1 MKILLSVIIALA
13 VGSIALNAWI
23 LNEVSKVKA
32 AVQQQDEK
40 ISKLGTT
47 VAAKPVPARPAP
59 VADLQN
65 VKVSIDDD
73 PIKGD
78 LNAPVTIVEF
88 SDYECPFC
96 KRNHDQV
103 FSQLDKDY
111 ISQGKVRYVFRDYP
125 LAFHKRAIPAAVA
138 ANCAGQQDKYWEIND
153 FLFQSK
159 ANLNDAKYIEF
170 AKNNGLDLSKF
181 KACLKDGKQ
190 EAEISKDFEDGKNYG
205 VRGTPSFFIGKTQKG
220 KEMTGVYVRGAR
232 GYDVF
237 KTEIDKLLAQK

>member
-1 MKILLSVIIALA
+1 MKILLYVIIALA
-13 VGSIALNAWI
+13 VGRIALNAWI
-23 LNEVSKVKA
+23 LNEVYKVKA

-40 ISKLGTT
+40 ISKLGTL
-47 VAAKPVPARPAP
+47 AAKPAPARPAAA
-59 VADLQN
+59 ADLQN

-103 FSQLDKDY
+103 FSKLDKDY

-159 ANLNDAKYIEF
+159 ANLSDAKYIEF

-190 EAEISKDFEDGKNYG
+190 EAEIAKAFEDGKNYG